1 MHEQE
6 APREGCGN
14 EGLNRS
20 AEDDGGNQIM
30 NAETFIEQF
39 NATQKTAHD
48 INVANG
54 WWYERLQM
62 MDILKDSGKFTPE
75 ALRALLGIHLIGLIH
90 TEPSEAVESLRK
102 PTLPIDS
109 TEPHSCAREL
119 AGTIIRIMDMAEV
132 MGIPV
137 AAGIVEEIKC
147 NAGRGKMHG
156 GNVA

>member
-1 MHEQE
+1 
-6 APREGCGN
+6 
-14 EGLNRS
+14 
-20 AEDDGGNQIM
+20 M

-39 NATQKTAHD
+39 NAMQKKAHG

-54 WWYERLQM
+54 WWVERFQM
-62 MDILKDSGKFTPE
+62 MAILEVSEKFTFKS
-75 ALRALLGIHLIGLIH
+75 LHALLGIHLIGLAH
-90 TEPSEAVESLRK
+90 TELSEAVESLRK

-137 AAGIVEEIKC
+137 AAGIVAEIEH

-156 GNVA
+156 RNVA